1 MPSSNPSAISNGLRY
16 LDDRGWSELID
27 SRWTL
32 DVREELERSGLGLTE
47 DEIIEICNVAIVP
60 EPDWNTQV
68 RLNITDWPTRQD
80 QINTSIKYDGF
91 SEHTLQLID
100 NYTNDILNGTTN
112 FSRYSIPEH
121 AGLCK
126 AGSALIGA
134 SIVANYARTSLEASG
149 DAELGQNGP
158 SNWQIDE
165 LQEKLIEQWAKA
177 SHLWVEN
184 SEDILSDALGPMIAQ
199 GAEAK
204 VYYREGDTCV
214 AKERASIYSTTQK
227 ALEAIALHNYLF
239 PETAM
244 HVIGFTRDTDGLL
257 RIILTQPYVNCLR
270 LATKEEI
277 DEMVFAKGFR
287 DNYGGHGVNY
297 IGDRLYLEDMH
308 PANVFIDDISNQ
320 PICIDCIVKFVK

>member
-47 DEIIEICNVAIVP
+47 DEIIEVCNVAIVP
-60 EPDWNTQV
+60 EPDWNTQE
-68 RLNITDWPTRQD
+68 RLNIADWPTRQD
-80 QINTSIKYDGF
+80 QINTSIKYNGF

-100 NYTNDILNGTTN
+100 NYINDIQNGSAN
-112 FSRYSIPEH
+112 FSRYTIPEH

-134 SIVANYARTSLEASG
+134 SIVASYARGSLEASR
-149 DAELGQNGP
+149 DAERGQDGP
-158 SNWQIDE
+158 SNWEIDE
-165 LQEKLIEQWAKA
+165 LQERAIEKWAREAK
-177 SHLWVEN
+177 LWVEN
-184 SEDILSDALGPMIAQ
+184 ADMVLTETFGPMIAQ

-204 VYYREGDTCV
+204 VYYRGGDTSV
-214 AKERASIYSTTQK
+214 IKERASIYSTTQK
-227 ALEAIALHNYLF
+227 ALDAIVLHNYLF

-244 HVIGFTRDTDGLL
+244 HVIGFTRDSDGLM
-257 RIILTQPYVNCLR
+257 RIILTQPYIRCLR
-270 LATKEEI
+270 LASKSEI
-277 DEMVFAKGFR
+277 DSLVFAKGFH
-287 DNYGGHGVNY
+287 DNCSGQGVNY
-297 IGDRLYLEDMH
+297 ISDRIALEDMH
-308 PANVFIDDISNQ
+308 PANVFIDDTSDQ